1 MKSYQKNTTMPILC
15 RSQKSHQLSNL
26 NNFIYI
32 LILSLISTTAFAD
45 WEITNHNAEAFSKL
59 ATVPGVRV
67 LTGDFN
73 GDGTTDI
80 ALLKTT
86 PGWKSMPVAYFNKN
100 GDWTITNND
109 IGDFAQWATAP
120 KVEILTGDFDCN
132 GTTDVALLNKEAGW
146 DTMPVAYSTYSNN
159 NVIWTITNR
168 KIGDFAKWATWPSV
182 KIFTGNFR
190 GRKVNSIG
198 EVNFGE
204 CTDLVLLNQ
213 GRGWDTMPM
222 AFLDDNLESWIITNR
237 TSGNFAYQAQD
248 NGVIALKGDFN
259 NDGRKDI
266 ALIKTGPFIL
276 GSNPKIL
283 GSDIPLALSRGR
295 GYWKTIVSDG
305 KFFPTWLRDKPFT
318 QHFFFTGDFDGNGT
332 ADIAA
337 LRPPAIGVA
346 SSKPDSDWHFTESNS
361 DKWGLYNIYLTGNF
375 DDNKNTTEIVLLSTE
390 SNSSTIPVAS
400 YTNDGNWRFSN
411 CHSVSSTGNFSSWL
425 REKSVE
431 ILTGDFDGDGRTD
444 IALVRKETGWNTIP
458 VALSRADSS
467 NCNPPA
473 TPPLNPPS
481 CSEACKVDYDICIQS
496 GKKIP
501 QCKQEYKYCIQIDCS
516 GN

>member
-1 MKSYQKNTTMPILC
+1 M
-15 RSQKSHQLSNL
+15 
-26 NNFIYI
+26 
-32 LILSLISTTAFAD
+32 
-45 WEITNHNAEAFSKL
+45 
-59 ATVPGVRV
+59 
-67 LTGDFN
+67 
-73 GDGTTDI
+73 
-80 ALLKTT
+80 
-86 PGWKSMPVAYFNKN
+86 
-100 GDWTITNND
+100 
-109 IGDFAQWATAP
+109 
-120 KVEILTGDFDCN
+120 
-132 GTTDVALLNKEAGW
+132 
-146 DTMPVAYSTYSNN
+146 
-159 NVIWTITNR
+159 
-168 KIGDFAKWATWPSV
+168 
-182 KIFTGNFR
+182 
-190 GRKVNSIG
+190 
-198 EVNFGE
+198 
-204 CTDLVLLNQ
+204 
-213 GRGWDTMPM
+213 
-222 AFLDDNLESWIITNR
+222 
-237 TSGNFAYQAQD
+237 
-248 NGVIALKGDFN
+248 
-259 NDGRKDI
+259 
-266 ALIKTGPFIL
+266 
-276 GSNPKIL
+276 
-283 GSDIPLALSRGR
+283 
-295 GYWKTIVSDG
+295 
-305 KFFPTWLRDKPFT
+305 
-318 QHFFFTGDFDGNGT
+318 
-332 ADIAA
+332 
-337 LRPPAIGVA
+337 A